1 MSIPIYCTGCKKD
14 YQAPDR
20 CAGKKIQCKTCGTLI
35 TVPAAPTPAS
45 QAPIM
50 PDVVEERPPHHA
62 VAPHPSGSG
71 HAAHPSHASHP
82 PHHHHHAGHHHHK
95 KTSVPAVVIL
105 VVILGLA
112 AGAGIVTYVML
123 PKPKPVADPGLALS
137 TPDKTPPPA
146 PPQAAP
152 TPPKVQAVPA
162 TAPATAPAGPASGA
176 GSAPPAVAVAADSAA
191 LLELPPNELPRLP
204 LTCCAAVAPSAPDS
218 PYLLV
223 ITRANLS
230 DEDPHGER
238 RLAVY
243 DLKADRTI
251 RSVQVRELVGP
262 CGRVSSDALQ
272 YAYVGAKN
280 GKAGVLVQSLES
292 DLHVKVLPQ
301 ADVKWFD
308 FAGARLVAY
317 SPASNALTLWDY
329 QAEQGKP
336 LPAPPAQDQ
345 LAAGAVSPGGR
356 LLALAAQAR
365 AGEAGKSLAV
375 VHLYD
380 LASAAPAGTLTATV
394 DEGKAIIE
402 DVAFSPEGK
411 HLAAYVRADQG
422 QADSAMRIVC
432 WDLAD
437 SKLVHSTAI
446 GRRAPVSSPC
456 RPALQFMARGS
467 GYVVQGRY
475 VFQAAQSEPSRV
487 LEPKGDLALPRY
499 SKVLGGGL
507 ILNVWIDPGKPFD
520 GATISFGE
528 LYNPK

>member
-1 MSIPIYCTGCKKD
+1 M
-14 YQAPDR
+14 
-20 CAGKKIQCKTCGTLI
+20 
-35 TVPAAPTPAS
+35 
-45 QAPIM
+45 
-50 PDVVEERPPHHA
+50 
-62 VAPHPSGSG
+62 
-71 HAAHPSHASHP
+71 
-82 PHHHHHAGHHHHK
+82 
-95 KTSVPAVVIL
+95 
-105 VVILGLA
+105 VILGLA

-123 PKPKPVADPGLALS
+123 PKPKPAADRGLALS

-146 PPQAAP
+146 PTQAPTAPP
-152 TPPKVQAVPA
+152 TPPKVQPAPA
-162 TAPATAPAGPASGA
+162 TVPATAPAGPATGA
-176 GSAPPAVAVAADSAA
+176 GSASPAAAVAADSAA

-292 DLHVKVLPQ
+292 DLHVKLLPQ

-317 SPASNALTLWDY
+317 SPASNTLTLWDY
-329 QAEQGKP
+329 QAEQAKP

-345 LAAGAVSPGGR
+345 FAAGAVSPGGR

-394 DEGKAIIE
+394 DEGKAVIE

-411 HLAAYVRADQG
+411 YLAACVRADQG
-422 QADSAMRIVC
+422 QADCAIRIVC

-446 GRRAPVSSPC
+446 GRRGPVAAPC

-475 VFQAAQSEPSRV
+475 VYQAAQSEPSRV

-507 ILNVWIDPGKPFD
+507 VLNVWIDPGKPFD